1 MHRKA
6 MLLSMTLAVPFTAR
20 AGDKP
25 LLIELEQQ
33 SGALPSGVSGSG
45 AVVAGALATAGG
57 FYWMP
62 TTGVIYIGGLGATS
76 VSGDGSTIVGQSIDS
91 RGIQAAIWQRAAEW
105 RLLGSF
111 RPDAA
116 SCDLSLS
123 NATDT
128 SRDGR
133 VVVGLGWDGCNIAHA
148 FRWEES
154 TGMVDL
160 GSTVAG
166 RGSLARAVSADGRV
180 VVGLQT
186 DATGFNRGVR
196 WLDGRQEP
204 FPGPDGFVATANGVN
219 RDGSVAV
226 GRICSPAASR
236 PTDPN
241 FQSAW
246 VWTAQDGTRCLP
258 APALRASPGPLIIVE
273 ANATS
278 DDGRVIGGEQ
288 NVGGSEDSNAVLWI
302 DRAPYY
308 LKDYLRAHGIP
319 NAFETWVNTGE
330 ITGVSPDGRIL
341 VGYGAALGGFRG
353 YIVILG
359 SKLVMP

>member
-1 MHRKA
+1 
-6 MLLSMTLAVPFTAR
+6 MLLLAGPLA
-20 AGDKP
+20 AGAADKP
-25 LLIELEQQ
+25 LLIELELRA
-33 SGALPSGVSGSG
+33 GALPSGMSASG
-45 AVVAGALATAGG
+45 AVVAGGLADGGG

-62 TTGVIYIGGLGATS
+62 TTGVQYIGGVGASS
-76 VSGDGSTIVGQSIDS
+76 VSRDGSTIVGTAADS
-91 RGIQAAIWQRAAEW
+91 RGVHQAAIWLRAAEW

-123 NATDT
+123 SAIDT

-133 VVVGLGWDGCNIAHA
+133 VVVGVAWDGCTIAHG

-196 WLDGRQEP
+196 WMDGRQEP

-219 RDGSVAV
+219 SDGSIVV
-226 GRICSPAASR
+226 GRICSPNAAR
-236 PTDPN
+236 PADPN

-246 VWTAQDGTRCLP
+246 VWTAQAGTGCLA
-258 APALRASPGPLIIVE
+258 APSLRPSPGPLIIVE

-288 NVGGSEDSNAVLWI
+288 NVGGSVDSNAVLWI
-302 DRAPYY
+302 DRVPYY
-308 LKDYLRAHGIP
+308 LKDYLRAKGIP
-319 NAFETWVNTGE
+319 NAFETWVNTGS
-330 ITGVSPDGRIL
+330 ITAVSPDGRVL
-341 VGYGAALGGFRG
+341 VGGGAARLGFQG
-353 YIVILG
+353 YVVILG
-359 SKLVMP
+359 DNP